1 MHSGWANKAVQLTPF
16 SLPRE
21 RAMPLWPNCSAKVRG
36 SPLRCPVLS
45 VWHTS
50 EHHFPPWGVHYSNW
64 HREQVAP
71 TQWSQRGQGE
81 RDSTSLKQQLC
92 SRGRLLRT
100 HNHTHREDKTDTLTQ
115 TSMLYVPTISVQR
128 KGGYCLYF
136 YVHAMQKKYI
146 VIREGKTCIWNA
158 TPFCDKRE
166 RVLTGAALWRGRLLF
181 SLAAAKVV
189 KTAPSCTLTL
199 TVKNKKSALGELIK
213 KKDICLLQATLWG
226 RCCQL
231 EKPKQLNVAVWF
243 FPMGYQTHCRE
254 RRHASLFQRLK
265 RIQASHKSNANA
277 QLHNTCYENGWEIL
291 WITQVSLL
299 GKKITITYFEFQVL
313 CPCKV

>member
-158 TPFCDKRE
+158 MPFCDKRE

-189 KTAPSCTLTL
+189 KTAPSCTLT
-199 TVKNKKSALGELIK
+199 VKNKKSALGELIK
-213 KKDICLLQATLWG
+213 KKRHLFATGYTLRPVLSIRETQTTECCCLVFPDGLSNTLQ
-226 RCCQL
+226 
-231 EKPKQLNVAVWF
+231 
-243 FPMGYQTHCRE
+243 RE
-254 RRHASLFQRLK
+254 ETCLFISK
-265 RIQASHKSNANA
+265 A
-277 QLHNTCYENGWEIL
+277 
-291 WITQVSLL
+291 
-299 GKKITITYFEFQVL
+299 
-313 CPCKV
+313 

>member
-128 KGGYCLYF
+128 KEGIVF
-136 YVHAMQKKYI
+136 ISMFMQCRRSTLWSARERRAYEMRCHS
-146 VIREGKTCIWNA
+146 VIRGREYLQA
-158 TPFCDKRE
+158 LPFEEDACSS
-166 RVLTGAALWRGRLLF
+166 LSLLLRLLR
-181 SLAAAKVV
+181 
-189 KTAPSCTLTL
+189 
-199 TVKNKKSALGELIK
+199 
-213 KKDICLLQATLWG
+213 LLQAAHSLWKT
-226 RCCQL
+226 R
-231 EKPKQLNVAVWF
+231 
-243 FPMGYQTHCRE
+243 
-254 RRHASLFQRLK
+254 SQRLG
-265 RIQASHKSNANA
+265 S
-277 QLHNTCYENGWEIL
+277 W
-291 WITQVSLL
+291 
-299 GKKITITYFEFQVL
+299 
-313 CPCKV
+313 